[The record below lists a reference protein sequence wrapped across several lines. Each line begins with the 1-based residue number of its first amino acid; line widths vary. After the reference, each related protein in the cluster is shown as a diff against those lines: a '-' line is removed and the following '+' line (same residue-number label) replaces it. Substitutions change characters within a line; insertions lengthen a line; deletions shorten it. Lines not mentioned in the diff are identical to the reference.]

1 MAKVFV
7 CVRESKLR
15 GLPCMSNLKDP
26 GDALVQL
33 LRDVS
38 VGNLVTWDES

>member
-33 LRDVS
+33 LRD
-38 VGNLVTWDES
+38 GNLVTWGDS